1 MAGDLL
7 QLRAKV
13 ECCTFSDFRSTQTMY
28 HLIHQI
34 VEVVQQQYVPG
45 SDPTA
50 FYDILWRFHTAE
62 QHLNIFKP
70 VALDTYAGAYY
81 KKAFS
86 NARND
91 TLYLLSL
98 LQSAVRFGQ
107 VLPVISNQDV

>member
-1 MAGDLL
+1 MTKAEKQFAHFCSFLHITIVLLNFTELKLVWRMAGDLL

-70 VALDTYAGAYY
+70 AALD
-81 KKAFS
+81 
-86 NARND
+86 
-91 TLYLLSL
+91 
-98 LQSAVRFGQ
+98 
-107 VLPVISNQDV
+107 